1 MKIMKS
7 IKITKNQAFSKIWI
21 IVILATII
29 GGGVLYWNYSGIQN
43 NNNEN
48 KINEE
53 TFEDETADWETYR
66 NEEYGFEIKYPD
78 NYYIDVSGKRGE
90 GDIIYDLLTVTIY
103 EEPKTILIKISVAGP
118 DFRLGTRDWENFTL
132 GEIDGSISYNWE
144 NWQIREKV
152 SSAEIIFTSESNQT
166 FYVVTQND
174 PLEDKAI
181 NQMLSSFKF
190 LD

>member
-1 MKIMKS
+1 M
-7 IKITKNQAFSKIWI
+7 KITKNQAFSKIWI

-29 GGGVLYWNYSGIQN
+29 GGVVLYWNYSGIN
-43 NNNEN
+43 DKN
-48 KINEE
+48 KIN
-53 TFEDETADWETYR
+53 DEISKDENADWETYR